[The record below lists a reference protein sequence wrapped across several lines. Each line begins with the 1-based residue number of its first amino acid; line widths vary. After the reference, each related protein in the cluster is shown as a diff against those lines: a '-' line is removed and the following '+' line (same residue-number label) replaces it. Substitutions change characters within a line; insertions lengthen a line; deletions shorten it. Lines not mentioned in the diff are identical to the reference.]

1 MKLLRSFFYIAI
13 LLAMPAHASD
23 LSYQQWLQQ
32 FKAEAYHQ
40 GIPQDLLEK
49 AFQGTYPN
57 ETIIRLDRKQPEGSI
72 TLSKYLQN
80 TVTQSRVAQGKRK
93 YQQYKGLLDEIG
105 QRYGVQPRFIVALWG
120 IETSFGQVTG
130 GFSIINA
137 LATLAYDGRRA
148 DFFRQELL
156 NALKIL
162 QQGHIGLGQFK
173 GSWAGAM
180 GQCQFMPS
188 TFISY
193 AQDYNGDGH
202 MNIWTDMADV
212 FASMANY
219 LSQLG
224 WRDDLTWGREVIL
237 PAGFDMSQADISI
250 KRPLSEWAAM
260 GVVKMDGSALPNDP
274 NIYGA
279 VVQPS
284 LEDGRTFIVY
294 ENFDHLLSWNKSKY
308 FATAVGTLADRIGY

>member
-1 MKLLRSFFYIAI
+1 MKRANVFAALCFFW
-13 LLAMPAHASD
+13 AMTANANSV
-23 LSYQQWLQQ
+23 SYQQWLQQ
-32 FKAEAYHQ
+32 FKYDAYNQ
-40 GIPQDLLEK
+40 GISQDLLER

-72 TLSKYLQN
+72 TLDKYLQN
-80 TVTQSRVAQGKRK
+80 TVTQSRVVQGKRK
-93 YQQYKGLLDEIG
+93 YLQYKSLLDEIG

-130 GFSIINA
+130 GFNIVNA

-148 DFFRQELL
+148 DFFRDELMKSL
-156 NALKIL
+156 QIL
-162 QQGHIGLGQFK
+162 QQGHIDLSQFK

-188 TFISY
+188 TFLNY

-202 MNIWTDMADV
+202 INIWTDMADV

-224 WRDDLTWGREVIL
+224 WKDDLTWGREVRL
-237 PAGFDMSQADISI
+237 PEGFDVSLADIAI
-250 KRPLSEWAAM
+250 KKSLPEWSAL
-260 GVVKMDGSALPNDP
+260 GVVKLDGTLLPNEP
-274 NIYGA
+274 AIMGS
-279 VVQPS
+279 VVIPTAG
-284 LEDGRTFIVY
+284 GRAFLVY
-294 ENFDHLLSWNKSKY
+294 ENFDHLLSWNRSKY